1 MSLFALIPLI
11 AAANMPEDHTDIKRN
26 EIDLMYTFSK
36 VSVKGDPYSDPTVN
50 FNEGTYTEDNKVNV
64 GYGWGNQ
71 ATFIY
76 NRVLNDSKYTFN
88 SAFTFLHAGDTY
100 HREFPIN
107 SNSNIDGFAKFAPS
121 FYRKRNQINYYQA
134 DLFVKAEL
142 SRAKHAIFNV
152 WGGLI
157 TSWFQVSNSTKSA
170 DDHSYTVEGDDNTYY
185 RRDFYYQKNTYKNYY
200 LGPNLKIDLKS
211 PFFKNHFYVG
221 LKVGVGLMMNFRTSL
236 LYDKS
241 REIYYDDRNPPTFDS
256 LKDNLKND
264 FMLCPQADLEASLGY
279 TVNHFRL
286 EVGLNQFLF
295 VTNLI
300 ANRFGTLTYGGPYI
314 KAGYQF

>member
-1 MSLFALIPLI
+1 MSLMALIPLL
-11 AAANMPEDHTDIKRN
+11 AAANMPKGHSDIKRN

-36 VSVKGDPYSDPTVN
+36 VSVKDNGYTDPTVTTSSGDTTFYDKIN
-50 FNEGTYTEDNKVNV
+50 I

-76 NRVLNDSKYTFN
+76 NRILDDSKYTFS
-88 SAFTFLHAGDTY
+88 SAFTFLHAGNTY
-100 HREFPIN
+100 YKFFPVG
-107 SNSNIDGFAKFAPS
+107 SNSGINGLEIFQSS

-134 DLFVKAEL
+134 DLFMKAEL

-157 TSWFQVSNSTKSA
+157 TSWFQVSTTNREA
-170 DDHSYTVEGDDNTYY
+170 YDQSYEEGDPLVTYY
-185 RRDFYYQKNTYKNYY
+185 EHVTSSSKNIYKNYY

-221 LKVGVGLMMNFRTSL
+221 LKAGIGLMMNFRTSL
-236 LYDKS
+236 LYNDYRTTQYADGS
-241 REIYYDDRNPPTFDS
+241 STFNYT
-256 LKDNLKND
+256 KDNLKND
-264 FMLCPQADLEASLGY
+264 FMFCPQADLEASLGY

-295 VTNLI
+295 ITNLLE
-300 ANRFGTLTYGGPYI
+300 NRFGTLTYGGPYI
-314 KAGYQF
+314 KAGYEF